1 MEVITFFYFL
11 FVVIAAPSRIFIN
24 NNDLLINRGIALE
37 GIKIHS
43 DVYFNDIL
51 VSRLPKGIVVD
62 KTRKMLVGTYDD
74 DFSGF
79 YNVTICI
86 VNSYGFLSQVFTF
99 ALSSKQ
105 LH

>member
-1 MEVITFFYFL
+1 MEVIPLSILL
-11 FVVIAAPSRIFIN
+11 FIVIAAPSRLFIN

-43 DVYFNDIL
+43 DVYFTDIL

-79 YNVTICI
+79 YNVTISI
-86 VNSYGFLSQVFTF
+86 INKFGLISHVFTF
-99 ALSSKQ
+99 ALSSMK

>member
-1 MEVITFFYFL
+1 MLL
-11 FVVIAAPSRIFIN
+11 FIVIAAPSRLFIN
-24 NNDLLINRGIALE
+24 KSDLLINRGIALE

-43 DVYFNDIL
+43 DVYFTDII
-51 VSRLPKGIVVD
+51 VSRLPYGIVVD
-62 KTRKMLVGTYDD
+62 QTRKMLVGTYTD